1 MRKTKQFRLL
11 CANLYQ
17 TLNDS
22 AGIIAIIFF
31 RSRPARNKQFFTRRT
46 IAHFGKRR
54 LLGGIQQRNQ
64 PFVIQTFLASRLC
77 RQRNLLLTHSCQ
89 LRDIVHN
96 QTAGFICCQ

>member
-1 MRKTKQFRLL
+1 MRETKQFRLL
-11 CANLYQ
+11 RADLHQ

-22 AGIIAIIFF
+22 AGIIGIIFF
-31 RSRPARNKQFFTRRT
+31 RSRPARSEQFFTRRA
-46 IAHFGKRR
+46 IAQFSKRW